1 MNLALNNISK
11 SFGKQEV
18 LCSVNVEFNE
28 PGITAILGPNG
39 SGKTTL
45 IKSILGMVIPD
56 EGEILLA
63 DKSVLGQWEYR
74 YEIDYLP
81 QIANFPEN
89 LRYRELLEMI
99 KDMRSGAC
107 RDKELNEL
115 FGLEPFMNK
124 KMGQLSGGT
133 KQKANIVLALMYE
146 NSFII
151 LDEPSTGLDPLT
163 HIAFK
168 NFLDAERASGKTIL
182 VTTHIMDFVEDM
194 ADRIVFLMDGK
205 IYFDGT
211 LQELNKNFGQKKL
224 ENTIAEILK
233 LQNNHV

>member
-1 MNLALNNISK
+1 MNLEVNNISK
-11 SFGKQEV
+11 SFGKQQV
-18 LCSVNVEFNE
+18 LRSVNVEFTK

-56 EGEILLA
+56 EGDILLA
-63 DKSVLGQWEYR
+63 NKSVLGEWKYR

-89 LRYRELLEMI
+89 LRYRELLDMV
-99 KDMRSGAC
+99 KDIRTGSF
-107 RDKELNEL
+107 RDKKLNEL
-115 FGLEPFMNK
+115 FGLEPFLDK

-151 LDEPSTGLDPLT
+151 LDEPSTGLDPLS

-168 NFLDAERASGKTIL
+168 NFLNAERESGKTIL

-194 ADRIVFLMDGK
+194 ADRIVFLLDGK

-211 LQELNKNFGQKKL
+211 LNELNENFGQKKL

-233 LQNNHV
+233 LENKHA

>member
-1 MNLALNNISK
+1 MNLVLDNISK

-18 LCSVNVEFNE
+18 LKNISVDFNT

-45 IKSILGMVIPD
+45 MKSILGMVIPD
-56 EGEILLA
+56 EGDILLA
-63 DKSVLGQWEYR
+63 DKSIIGEWQYR
-74 YEIDYLP
+74 HNIDYLP

-89 LRYRELLEMI
+89 LRYAELLEMI
-99 KDMRSGAC
+99 KDLRKGPF
-107 RDKELNEL
+107 RDDRLNKL
-115 FGLEPFMNK
+115 FGLESSLNK

-146 NSFII
+146 NSFIL

-168 NFLDAERASGKTIL
+168 EFLNEEKASGKTIL
-182 VTTHIMDFVEDM
+182 VTTHIMDFVEEM
-194 ADRIVFLMDGK
+194 ADRIVFLMDGN

-211 LQELNKNFGQKKL
+211 LQELNQNFKQDKL

-233 LQNNHV
+233 LQQTNA